1 MRVMVKH
8 LGRAAI
14 LPKVARLFNSLR
26 YPRSCSA
33 SFVERPILA
42 QLSRS
47 ACVRNLAHTDR
58 S

>member
-1 MRVMVKH
+1 MVKH

-14 LPKVARLFNSLR
+14 LPKVARLFNSIR

-47 ACVRNLAHTDR
+47 ACVRNLVHTDR